1 MTKSL
6 AVTSPIAVTSF
17 LRDRGAAEAGTAG
30 AADARTIQG
39 AAVGRAADE
48 AASAS
53 NPMMRADMTG
63 AWSSDLLTRGHKVE
77 GTKSFLPGVGSLQVS
92 KASVFDVLP

>member
-63 AWSSDLLTRGHKVE
+63 AWSSDLLTEESFRLLSQEE
-77 GTKSFLPGVGSLQVS
+77 GTKSRAQSLSFQE
-92 KASVFDVLP
+92 